1 MVFRKHVPNQLAGV
15 LHQRTGALPEFS
27 FGKRILSPVPIV
39 AHVNIRL
46 TLIGEVALQRFR
58 IYHQRI
64 HLLLVIGKVLAIL
77 LGELLC
83 CPLANG
89 DVPVLAA
96 QLMIAHGGDDLNGI
110 LGNLRHGNVERTAA
124 QIVNQNLLVVRFVQ
138 TVGNCCG
145 GRLIDHVQHVD
156 SGTLCCLTGVGTLVV
171 GEVCRHSDNCA
182 VHFLVHLL
190 LYPLDQFFQEN
201 RGQVHCGIG
210 APVF

>member
-1 MVFRKHVPNQLAGV
+1 
-15 LHQRTGALPEFS
+15 
-27 FGKRILSPVPIV
+27 
-39 AHVNIRL
+39 
-46 TLIGEVALQRFR
+46 
-58 IYHQRI
+58 
-64 HLLLVIGKVLAIL
+64 
-77 LGELLC
+77 
-83 CPLANG
+83 
-89 DVPVLAA
+89 
-96 QLMIAHGGDDLNGI
+96 MIAHGGDDLNGI